1 MGQFPRSGLTYSAST
16 SRVVIP
22 NGSMHFGKEVG
33 LAFLIIGS
41 GAGGIFRYPP
51 PISRSEAGSM
61 VRLGLVYI
69 FI

>member
-1 MGQFPRSGLTYSAST
+1 
-16 SRVVIP
+16 
-22 NGSMHFGKEVG
+22 MHFRKEVG